1 MINLKSFEPFIS
13 EKAMDLH
20 YNYHYAGYKVK
31 TQELCNLENIYDLEN
46 ANILDII
53 RHSYIKNTTD
63 LFNNSSQV
71 FNHEMF
77 FNSLN
82 PLKAIKQTH
91 KEYIIKHFGSY
102 ENFAQEFITK
112 GLKQF
117 ASGWI
122 WLLEDNDKVYIITTS
137 NSFIPLELLFGI
149 AKLITVCDLWEHAYY
164 VDYYNKRK
172 DFLTNFV
179 NHLIHLHI

>member
-20 YNYHYAGYKVK
+20 YNYHYAGYKIK
-31 TQELCNLENIYDLEN
+31 TQELYNSNNIENV
-46 ANILDII
+46 NILDII
-53 RHSYIKNTTD
+53 RDSYIHNNTD

-71 FNHEMF
+71 FNHDMF
-77 FNSLN
+77 FKSLN
-82 PLKAIKQTH
+82 PLKIIKKEH
-91 KEYIIKHFGSY
+91 KEYIIKHFESY
-102 ENFAQEFITK
+102 ENFTHEFITK

-122 WLLEDNDKVYIITTS
+122 WLLEDNSKTYIITTS
-137 NSFIPLELLFGI
+137 NSFIPLELLFGT
-149 AKLITVCDLWEHAYY
+149 AKLITICDLWEHTYY